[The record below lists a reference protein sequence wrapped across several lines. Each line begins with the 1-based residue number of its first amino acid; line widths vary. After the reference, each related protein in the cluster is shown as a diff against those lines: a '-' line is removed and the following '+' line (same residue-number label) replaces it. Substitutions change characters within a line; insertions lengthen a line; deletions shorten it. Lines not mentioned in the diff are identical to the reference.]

1 MRFNIG
7 DKAVY
12 PAHGVAEIKAIE
24 SKEVSG
30 AKMDFYVLQIVSSGA
45 RLMVPTLASERA
57 GMRGLI
63 SSDEIDNVYTILREP
78 GHVSQRAWNRRFRE
92 FSEKLRASSV
102 NEIAEVLRDLWA
114 LQSQKELSYG
124 EKQMLEKAMDLLKD
138 EICASQGK
146 ASADIENE
154 IRTCLQAQVG

>member
-12 PAHGVAEIKAIE
+12 PAHGVAEIKGIE

-30 AKMDFYVLQIVSSGA
+30 SKMDFYVLKILSSGA
-45 RLMVPTLASERA
+45 RLMVPTMASERA
-57 GMRGLI
+57 GMRDLI
-63 SSDEIDNVYTILREP
+63 NDDEISNVYSILKEP

-92 FSEKLRASSV
+92 FSEKLRASSI
-102 NEIAEVLRDLWA
+102 NEVAEVLRDLWA
-114 LQSQKELSYG
+114 LQGQKELSYG

-146 ASADIENE
+146 ESADIETE
-154 IRTCLQAQVG
+154 IKGCLMAQ

>member
-30 AKMDFYVLQIVSSGA
+30 ATMDFYVLQIVSSGA
-45 RLMVPTLASERA
+45 RLMVPTVASERA

-63 SSDEIDNVYTILREP
+63 NDQEISNVYSILKEP

-92 FSEKLRASSV
+92 FSEKLRATSI
-102 NEIAEVLRDLWA
+102 NEVAEVLRDLWA
-114 LQSQKELSYG
+114 LQAWGHLSWG
-124 EKQMLEKAMDLLKD
+124 
-138 EICASQGK
+138 
-146 ASADIENE
+146 
-154 IRTCLQAQVG
+154 LQE

>member
-1 MRFNIG
+1 MMRFKIG

-30 AKMDFYVLQIVSSGA
+30 ATMDFYVLKIVSSGA
-45 RLMVPTLASERA
+45 RLMVSTLASERA

-63 SSDEIDNVYTILREP
+63 NDQEISNVYSILKEP

-92 FSEKLRASSV
+92 FSEKLRATSI
-102 NEIAEVLRDLWA
+102 NEVAEVLRDLWA

-124 EKQMLEKAMDLLKD
+124 EKQMLEKAMVLLKE

-146 ASADIENE
+146 RIDDIEGE
-154 IRTCLQAQVG
+154 IKDCLAAQA